1 MRCDLHVHTIHSGMC
16 TVPVAR
22 HFCRESYNTPAA
34 VYEKLKLC
42 GMDLV
47 TITDHDS
54 IDAAESL
61 RQHPD
66 FFLSEEAT
74 CRMPSGREVHIGI
87 YGITEGQHIEI
98 QRRRDDFYSLL
109 GYVNEQR
116 LLFSINHLLSALT
129 GPRDAS
135 DFIWFES
142 VFPCMETQNGAMP
155 ARTNRLAADLAARMG
170 KSPIGGSDA
179 HTMRG
184 VGSAFTI
191 APGARNRDEFLQAIR
206 AGKGIVQGES
216 GGFSNLTCDVWSICA
231 GMMKESPW
239 TAALAPLLAAV
250 PAVILVNCLVEAL
263 FAKTWFDR
271 IISVRKEGFSASW
284 DTEKVSA

>member
-22 HFCRESYNTPAA
+22 NFCRESYNAPAA
-34 VYEKLKLC
+34 VYEKLKQS

-61 RQHPD
+61 RKHPD
-66 FFLSEEAT
+66 FFLSVEAT
-74 CRMPSGREVHIGI
+74 CHMPSGREVHIGV
-87 YGITEGQHIEI
+87 YDITERQHIEI

-109 GYVNEQR
+109 GYLNEQK

-129 GPRDAS
+129 GPRDQS

-142 VFPCMETQNGAMP
+142 VFPCIETQNGAMP
-155 ARTNRLAADLAARMG
+155 ARSNLFAAQLGAHMG
-170 KSPIGGSDA
+170 KAGIGGSDA

-184 VGSAFTI
+184 VGSTYTM
-191 APGARNRDEFLQAIR
+191 APGARSKAEYLRAIR
-206 AGKGIVQGES
+206 AGQGIVQGES
-216 GGFSNLTCDVWSICA
+216 GSFSKLTRDVWSICG
-231 GMMKESPW
+231 GMMKERHW
-239 TAALAPLLAAV
+239 TRALAPLMAVV
-250 PAVILVNCLVEAL
+250 PAVILVNCLVEAA
-263 FAKTWFDR
+263 FAERWFHR
-271 IISVRKEGFSASW
+271 VISVRKNGALASW
-284 DTEKVSA
+284 DMGKVPV

>member
-22 HFCRESYNTPAA
+22 KFCRESYNDPAA
-34 VYEKLKLC
+34 VYEKLKQC

-61 RQHPD
+61 RKYPD

-87 YGITEGQHIEI
+87 YDITERQHIAI

-109 GYVNEQR
+109 GYLNEQR

-129 GPRDAS
+129 GPRDYS
-135 DFIWFES
+135 DFVWFES

-155 ARTNRLAADLAARMG
+155 VRSNQFAAELALRMG
-170 KSPIGGSDA
+170 KAQIGGSDA

-191 APGARNRDEFLQAIR
+191 APGTRNKTEFLQAIR
-206 AGKGIVQGES
+206 AGQGIVQGES
-216 GGFSNLTCDVWSICA
+216 GSFSKLTWDVWTICS

-239 TAALAPLLAAV
+239 TRALAPLLAAV
-250 PAVILVNCLVEAL
+250 PAVILVNCLTEAS
-263 FAKTWFDR
+263 FSAKWFDR
-271 IISVRKEGFSASW
+271 IISVRKSSTLASW
-284 DTEKVSA
+284 NMGKVSA